1 MRGELDPDRGFFCN
15 VLDLKGVVDELVAD
29 PCEHHFLNDLP
40 LFEGVVPTT
49 MENLSRVCGRSLS
62 QRLRTRVWNYTNY
75 CWPKPRQHRTPA
87 QGLSPM
93 VMRIEVDFPK
103 PIQGEHKTGFLL
115 ALAVLPK
122 TARVRFVDGG
132 RRALVMGEALG
143 LDRVRSAL
151 EDEGVPI
158 RPAHLLARGRRL
170 TRR

>member
-1 MRGELDPDRGFFCN
+1 
-15 VLDLKGVVDELVAD
+15 
-29 PCEHHFLNDLP
+29 
-40 LFEGVVPTT
+40 
-49 MENLSRVCGRSLS
+49 
-62 QRLRTRVWNYTNY
+62 
-75 CWPKPRQHRTPA
+75 
-87 QGLSPM
+87 M

-151 EDEGVPI
+151 EDEGVSISALRTSLPEYEDLRADDVSDDHPARKERLRPI
-158 RPAHLLARGRRL
+158 GR
-170 TRR
+170 